1 MRLPAQSFRK
11 SSALSAANP
20 SAGRQMLS
28 PREVASFAAVCGQ
41 IGNELANESGF
52 VAIRDLLD
60 RFHAEIR
67 IRPLL
72 VEGMLASIENKGSG
86 AESTHHWAV
95 LIDSETYPVTEAD
108 IARESTTRPLPAR
121 LRNTV
126 AHELVHSLALRPT
139 EFGIKLPMG
148 EGAEGKYDLV
158 RSIEQVTESLSP
170 LLLLPE
176 KALSN
181 LLRGRSTQVT
191 VGELDA
197 LREEL
202 AISRPLLIS
211 RLAQLSPNSSDGMRD
226 LPALRNIGIGIG
238 EWTRDGT
245 AVLRSWPLYINFDN
259 NIAPAVFRKLR
270 HQDRISAPSV
280 FPDNSF
286 ALSGGVECT
295 AQFVSDAGLLDNPA
309 SEKFPVVCAI
319 SKTRKTIGSSFLYVM
334 QRPGSVGSGS
344 SLEEIRKKFG
354 KPHCRDR

>member
-1 MRLPAQSFRK
+1 
-11 SSALSAANP
+11 
-20 SAGRQMLS
+20 MLS

-60 RFHAEIR
+60 RFHTEIL

-72 VEGMLASIENKGSG
+72 VEGMLASIEDKGG
-86 AESTHHWAV
+86 GEAGTHHWAV

-108 IARESTTRPLPAR
+108 IAHETSNRPLPAR

-126 AHELVHSLALRPT
+126 AHELVHSLAFRPS
-139 EFGIKLPMG
+139 EFGIKLQVTDG
-148 EGAEGKYDLV
+148 GAESKYDLV
-158 RSIEQVTESLSP
+158 RSIEQATESLSP

-176 KALSN
+176 RALSN
-181 LLRGRSTQVT
+181 LLRGRSTQVS
-191 VGELDA
+191 VEELDA

-211 RLAQLSPNSSDGMRD
+211 RLAQLSPNDSDGMRD
-226 LPALRNIGIGIG
+226 LPALRNMGIGIG

-245 AVLRSWPLYINFDN
+245 AVLRSWPLYINFEN
-259 NIAPAVFRKLR
+259 NIAPAIFRKLR
-270 HQDRISAPSV
+270 RQDRLSAISV

-295 AQFVSDAGLLDNPA
+295 TRFVSDAGLLDNPT
-309 SEKFPVVCAI
+309 SEKIPVVCSI

-334 QRPGSVGSGS
+334 HQPSSIGAGK
-344 SLEEIRKKFG
+344 SLEDIRKKFG
-354 KPHCRDR
+354 NP

>member
-1 MRLPAQSFRK
+1 
-11 SSALSAANP
+11 
-20 SAGRQMLS
+20 MLS

-60 RFHAEIR
+60 RFHTEIL

-72 VEGMLASIENKGSG
+72 VEGMLASIEDKGSG
-86 AESTHHWAV
+86 EAGTHHWAV
-95 LIDSETYPVTEAD
+95 LVDSETYPVTEAD
-108 IARESTTRPLPAR
+108 IARETSDRPLPAR

-126 AHELVHSLALRPT
+126 AHELVHSLAFRPS
-139 EFGIKLPMG
+139 EFGIKLQVADG
-148 EGAEGKYDLV
+148 GAESKYDLV
-158 RSIEQVTESLSP
+158 RSIEQATESLSP

-176 KALSN
+176 KALSK
-181 LLRGRSTQVT
+181 LLRGRSTQVS
-191 VGELDA
+191 VEELDA

-211 RLAQLSPNSSDGMRD
+211 RLAQLSANQGDGMRD
-226 LPALRNIGIGIG
+226 LPALRNMGIGIG

-270 HQDRISAPSV
+270 HQDRLSAASV

-286 ALSGGVECT
+286 ALSGGVQCAT
-295 AQFVSDAGLLDNPA
+295 QFVSDAGLLDNPA
-309 SEKFPVVCAI
+309 SEKIPVICSI
-319 SKTRKTIGSSFLYVM
+319 SKSRKSIGSSFLYVM
-334 QRPGSVGSGS
+334 HRPRPIGRGS

-354 KPHCRDR
+354 SS

>member
-1 MRLPAQSFRK
+1 MRSRAQSCGK
-11 SSALSAANP
+11 SSALSAANNR
-20 SAGRQMLS
+20 AGWHVLS

-60 RFHAEIR
+60 RFHTEIL

-72 VEGMLASIENKGSG
+72 VEGMLASIEDKGSG
-86 AESTHHWAV
+86 EASTHHWAV

-108 IARESTTRPLPAR
+108 IAQESTNRPLPAR

-126 AHELVHSLALRPT
+126 AHELVHSLAFRPL
-139 EFGIKLPMG
+139 EFGIKLQVADG
-148 EGAEGKYDLV
+148 GAQSKYELV
-158 RSIEQVTESLSP
+158 RSIEQATESLSP

-176 KALSN
+176 KALSK
-181 LLRGRSTQVT
+181 LLRGRSTQVS
-191 VGELDA
+191 VEELDA

-226 LPALRNIGIGIG
+226 LSALRNMGIGIG

-245 AVLRSWPLYINFDN
+245 AVLRSWPLYINFEN
-259 NIAPAVFRKLR
+259 NIAPAAFRKLR
-270 HQDRISAPSV
+270 HQDRISAAGV
-280 FPDNSF
+280 FPISSF
-286 ALSGGVECT
+286 AMVGGVDCT
-295 AQFVSDAGLLDNPA
+295 TRFVSEAGLLDNPA
-309 SEKFPVVCAI
+309 SEKMPVVCAI

-334 QRPGSVGSGS
+334 HRPGSIGRGS
-344 SLEEIRKKFG
+344 SLEDIRKKFG
-354 KPHCRDR
+354 NP

>member
-1 MRLPAQSFRK
+1 
-11 SSALSAANP
+11 
-20 SAGRQMLS
+20 MLS
-28 PREVASFAAVCGQ
+28 PKEVASFAAVCGQ

-60 RFHAEIR
+60 RFHTEIR

-72 VEGMLASIENKGSG
+72 VEGMLASIEDKGSG
-86 AESTHHWAV
+86 AAGTQHWAV

-126 AHELVHSLALRPT
+126 AHELVHSLAFRPS
-139 EFGIKLPMG
+139 EFGIKLQVADG
-148 EGAEGKYDLV
+148 GAENKYDLV
-158 RSIEQVTESLSP
+158 RSLEQVTESLSP

-176 KALSN
+176 KALST
-181 LLRGRSTQVT
+181 LLRGRSTQVS
-191 VGELDA
+191 VEELDA

-211 RLAQLSPNSSDGMRD
+211 RLAQLGPHSSDGMRD
-226 LPALRNIGIGIG
+226 LPALRNLGIGIG

-259 NIAPAVFRKLR
+259 HIAPAVFRKLR
-270 HQDRISAPSV
+270 HQDRLAAAGV
-280 FPDNSF
+280 FPDHSF
-286 ALSGGVECT
+286 AMSGGVECT

-319 SKTRKTIGSSFLYVM
+319 SKTRKTIGASFLYVM
-334 QRPGSVGSGS
+334 HRPGLGGGGS

-354 KPHCRDR
+354 KPQSRDR